1 MNSSIDSIIFQ
12 VYFKP
17 SKYICP
23 ELGAVNSARNISSN
37 ISALK
42 IGPHIDT
49 PKIKLVTRCTK
60 LCPL

>member
-23 ELGAVNSARNISSN
+23 ELGAVNSARNINSN

-42 IGPHIDT
+42 IGLDMDT
-49 PKIKLVTRCTK
+49 PKIKLVT
-60 LCPL
+60 